1 MTYEEFWEG
10 DVSLPKF
17 YRQAEKIR
25 LKRKQEDDNF
35 HCWLQG
41 LYNYEAF
48 ATALANAFRKKNAK
62 PVEYLEK
69 PIQFLE
75 KDEEDTPE
83 KIQKKREN
91 ESIKFKLQMNNW
103 AKMFDHLPKD

>member
-25 LKRKQEDDNF
+25 LKRRQDDDNF

-41 LYNYEAF
+41 LYNFEAF
-48 ATALANAFRKKNAK
+48 GCVLANAFRKKNSEPVKYLDK
-62 PVEYLEK
+62 PVQL
-69 PIQFLE
+69 IE
-75 KDEEDTPE
+75 KDKKETPE
-83 KIQKKREN
+83 EIRQKREN
-91 ESIKFKLQMNNW
+91 ESIKLKLQMNNW